1 MKRQQ
6 IIDAIRDQW
15 IKDYGSLEDGQD
27 RNGYFVIGF
36 VDSVLKELEQLTKL
50 DVVGQSEE
58 FPSREDAYKE
68 GLSRKRRHEKNIV
81 WKAKIFAAGAMWA
94 KMKLTGISDVIGNN
108 N

>member
-1 MKRQQ
+1 MEHTEKYLQAKWVSENPEGYDARDVLDAKRY
-6 IIDAIRDQW
+6 ISA
-15 IKDYGSLEDGQD
+15 YME
-27 RNGYFVIGF
+27 GYNQALF
-36 VDSVLKELEQLTKL
+36 TL